1 MRTDRRW
8 VVAVVLL
15 AWVLLGPI
23 GTAFDACGA
32 MMALCEIPCGAPSAL
47 VDATPTVVPLA
58 MVAMVVAA
66 NVAHPPFVQNA
77 GIDPPPKSLRL
88 SA

>member
-1 MRTDRRW
+1 MRPDRRW
-8 VVAVVLL
+8 LAVLVLF

-47 VDATPTVVPLA
+47 LDATPVIVPLA
-58 MVAMVVAA
+58 VVATVPA
-66 NVAHPPFVQNA
+66 AGADHPPPVLRA
-77 GIDPPPKSLRL
+77 GLDPPPKPLRL